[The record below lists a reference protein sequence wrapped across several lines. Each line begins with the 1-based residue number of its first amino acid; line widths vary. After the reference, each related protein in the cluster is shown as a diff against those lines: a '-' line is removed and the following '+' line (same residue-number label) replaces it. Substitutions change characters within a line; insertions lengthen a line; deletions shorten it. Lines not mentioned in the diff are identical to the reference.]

1 MRNPCLMTAV
11 AVFLSVTTFAQI
23 SRTSGPPRPRSVPR
37 YLHKSP
43 TRLFLPSPEQQA
55 LRRATASS
63 AITWVECPPEAQDL
77 GAMCGTLPV
86 LLDRRHP
93 EGGKIDIYFEL
104 YLHAN
109 PGPAE
114 SAIIGNAGGPG
125 LGTTQLR
132 SGALPLFASN
142 LDVHDL
148 LLIDD
153 RGRGLSA
160 TIDCE
165 ELQHGTARFARAEAD
180 CATQLGDADS
190 SYGTGDVASDTDAV
204 RAALG
209 YDKVDFL
216 GESYGGMDATAYA
229 TRLGQHLRSVVLDA
243 PVGAPGLRAFARD
256 RYSAQSTVRA
266 VRLVCLRSPTCAADH
281 PNPDVEFEWLIQTIR
296 TKPVQGHAYDASGN
310 LVRVRVDESTLL
322 NIAINTTGNFVNV
335 GELLATGDALRNDDP
350 TPLLR
355 LGAETTPLVTDNGDP
370 SVFSQ
375 GAHYATYCSDA
386 DQPWDWSASIGNRKK
401 QFAEALSELPFDAFS
416 PFSKNAAASLD
427 VSLQKQ
433 CLWWEMPTP
442 SSPVTPPHPIY
453 PNVPTL
459 VLGGDLD
466 TIVPLE
472 EVRRVA
478 MLFPGSTYV
487 QVAGAG
493 HVTLFYSCS
502 ASLQVQFFE
511 TLRVGDTSC
520 AQTPDI
526 VWPALGRFPVS
537 SADARPAE
545 IDPDGTNEIG
555 ATERKVVTVAVTTA
569 LDALKR
575 TSIGDG
581 TGVSLRAGTFDSSF
595 DNNGNQLTTLAECAF
610 AKDVTV
616 NGTVVWGTDLSLIA
630 DLTVSGDGTEGGV
643 LHVEGTWQAPG
654 PVGTFKISGT
664 LGGRQV
670 AVLVPEA

>member
-1 MRNPCLMTAV
+1 MRNPYLMTATV
-11 AVFLSVTTFAQI
+11 VVLSLALSAQS
-23 SRTSGPPRPRSVPR
+23 SRTPGYPPRSVRR

-43 TRLFLPSPEQQA
+43 TRLSFPSPEQQA
-55 LRRATASS
+55 LRRASASPD
-63 AITWVECPPEAQDL
+63 IQWVECPPEAQDL

-86 LLDRRHP
+86 PLDRRHP
-93 EGGKIDIYFEL
+93 NGQKIDIYFEL
-104 YLHAN
+104 YLHTN

-148 LLIDD
+148 MLIDD

-190 SYGTGDVASDTDAV
+190 SYGTGDVAIDTDAV

-209 YDKVDFL
+209 YNKVDFL
-216 GESYGGMDATAYA
+216 GQSYGGMDATAYA
-229 TRLGQHLRSVVLDA
+229 TRFGQHLRSVVLDA

-266 VRLVCLRSPTCAADH
+266 VRLVCLRSPTCEADH
-281 PNPDVEFEWLIQTIR
+281 PHPDVEFEWLIQTIR

-310 LVRVRVDESTLL
+310 LLRVRVDESTLL

-478 MLFPGSTYV
+478 TLFHGSTYV

-511 TLRVGDTSC
+511 TLQVGDTTC
-520 AQTPDI
+520 TMTPGT
-526 VWPALGRFPVS
+526 VWPALGRFPLQAS
-537 SADARPAE
+537 DARPAQ
-545 IDPDGTNEIG
+545 IDPNGTNEIG
-555 ATERKVVTVAVTTA
+555 VEEREVVTVAVAAA

-581 TGVSLRAGTFDSSF
+581 TGVALRAGTFESSF
-595 DNNGNQLTTLAECAF
+595 DDNGNQIITLADCAF
-610 AKDVTV
+610 AKDVLV
-616 NGTVVWGTDLSLIA
+616 NGKVVWQSDLSLAA
-630 DLTVSGDGTEGGV
+630 DLTVSGKGTEGGV

-654 PVGTFKISGT
+654 PVGNFKISGT

>member
-1 MRNPCLMTAV
+1 MRNPYLMTATV
-11 AVFLSVTTFAQI
+11 VVLSLALSAQS
-23 SRTSGPPRPRSVPR
+23 SRTPGYPPRSVRR
-37 YLHKSP
+37 YLHRSP
-43 TRLFLPSPEQQA
+43 TRLSFPSPEQQA
-55 LRRATASS
+55 LRRASASPD
-63 AITWVECPPEAQDL
+63 IQWVECPPEAQDL

-86 LLDRRHP
+86 PLDRRHP
-93 EGGKIDIYFEL
+93 NGQKIDIYFEL
-104 YLHAN
+104 YLHTN

-148 LLIDD
+148 MLIDD

-190 SYGTGDVASDTDAV
+190 SYGTGDVAIDTDAV

-209 YDKVDFL
+209 YNKVDFL
-216 GESYGGMDATAYA
+216 GQSYGGMDATAYA
-229 TRLGQHLRSVVLDA
+229 TRFGQHLRSVVLDA

-266 VRLVCLRSPTCAADH
+266 VRLVCLRSPTCEADH
-281 PNPDVEFEWLIQTIR
+281 PHPDVEFEWLIQTIR

-310 LVRVRVDESTLL
+310 LLRVRVDESTLL

-478 MLFPGSTYV
+478 TLFHGSTYV

-511 TLRVGDTSC
+511 TLQVGDTTC
-520 AQTPDI
+520 TMTPGT
-526 VWPALGRFPVS
+526 VWPALGRFPLQAS
-537 SADARPAE
+537 DARPAQ
-545 IDPDGTNEIG
+545 IDPNGTNEIG
-555 ATERKVVTVAVTTA
+555 VEEREVVTVAVAAA

-581 TGVSLRAGTFDSSF
+581 TGVALRAGTFESSF
-595 DNNGNQLTTLAECAF
+595 DDNGNQIITLADCAF
-610 AKDVTV
+610 AKDVLV
-616 NGTVVWGTDLSLIA
+616 NGKVVWQSDLSLAA
-630 DLTVSGDGTEGGV
+630 DLTVSGKGTEGGV

-654 PVGTFKISGT
+654 PVGNFKISGT

>member
-1 MRNPCLMTAV
+1 
-11 AVFLSVTTFAQI
+11 
-23 SRTSGPPRPRSVPR
+23 
-37 YLHKSP
+37 
-43 TRLFLPSPEQQA
+43 
-55 LRRATASS
+55 
-63 AITWVECPPEAQDL
+63 
-77 GAMCGTLPV
+77 MCGTLPV
-86 LLDRRHP
+86 PLDRRHP
-93 EGGKIDIYFEL
+93 NGQKIDIYFEL
-104 YLHAN
+104 YLHTN

-148 LLIDD
+148 MLIDD

-190 SYGTGDVASDTDAV
+190 SYGTGDVAIDTDAV

-209 YDKVDFL
+209 YNKVDFL
-216 GESYGGMDATAYA
+216 GQSYGGMDATAYA
-229 TRLGQHLRSVVLDA
+229 TRFGQHLRSVVLDA

-266 VRLVCLRSPTCAADH
+266 VRLVCLRSPTCEADH
-281 PNPDVEFEWLIQTIR
+281 PHPDVEFEWLIQTIR

-310 LVRVRVDESTLL
+310 LLRVRVDESTLL

-478 MLFPGSTYV
+478 TLFHGSTYV

-511 TLRVGDTSC
+511 TLQVGDTTC
-520 AQTPDI
+520 TMTPGT
-526 VWPALGRFPVS
+526 VWPALRRFPLQAS
-537 SADARPAE
+537 DARPAQ
-545 IDPDGTNEIG
+545 IDPNGTNEIG
-555 ATERKVVTVAVTTA
+555 VEEREVVTVAVAAA

-581 TGVSLRAGTFDSSF
+581 TGVALRAGTFESSF
-595 DNNGNQLTTLAECAF
+595 DDNGNQIITLADCAF
-610 AKDVTV
+610 AKDVLV
-616 NGTVVWGTDLSLIA
+616 NGKVVWQSDLSLAA
-630 DLTVSGDGTEGGV
+630 DLTVSGKGTEGGV

-654 PVGTFKISGT
+654 PVGNFKISGT